1 MEKLSREVRRL
12 EKEFS
17 LLKNY
22 LIVMIVKFIQ

>member
-1 MEKLSREVRRL
+1 MEKMSREVRRL